1 MSIRVKILFI
11 CGSAEPGNDGV
22 GDYTR
27 RLCGELVRT
36 EIDAQII
43 SLCDLKVTS
52 FTSQN
57 QCVEETNVL
66 VYRIP
71 IATSNDQRFIC
82 VQDILNNYK
91 PDWISLQFVPY
102 SYNPKGLPFWLP
114 SFLKKLQGQHKWHI
128 MFHELWLGMD
138 IECSFKHKCIGKLQ
152 KVIIKKIV
160 RYIEAK
166 SVNTQSKLYQ
176 FFLQY
181 NNISAEVLPIF
192 GNIPVTGVKKEIL
205 EFRQF
210 VLFATIHRG
219 APFSDFVN
227 DLMTTSDKFDK
238 PIKFIFIGNN
248 GHEIHKYITILENY
262 NICYQ
267 VLGRQSENV
276 ISQILI
282 DSDLGISTTP
292 YFQSEKSGVY
302 AVYKEHQIKIISVS
316 RKWTPTKESYYL
328 PQIIKYEKNNLHIIP
343 MDYDFFPL
351 SMIASQ
357 FISSI
362 SN

>member
-1 MSIRVKILFI
+1 MKIIFF
-11 CGSAEPGNDGV
+11 CGSAEPGEDGV

-27 RLCGELVRT
+27 RLCGELVKMNHIVQILSLYDHHTVSFTTEMQTIQKT
-36 EIDAQII
+36 EIRVI
-43 SLCDLKVTS
+43 
-52 FTSQN
+52 
-57 QCVEETNVL
+57 
-66 VYRIP
+66 RIP
-71 IATSNDQRFIC
+71 KTAGNKQRFIWSQK
-82 VQDILNNYK
+82 VLDSSQPNF
-91 PDWISLQFVPY
+91 ISLQFVPY
-102 SYNPKGLPFWLP
+102 SFNRRGLPFWLP
-114 SFLKKLQGQHKWHI
+114 YFLKDLKGNHKWHV

-138 IECSFKHKCIGKLQ
+138 MESSFKQKCIGKLQ
-152 KVIIKKIV
+152 QFIVKLLIQNIKPNF
-160 RYIEAK
+160 
-166 SVNTQSKLYQ
+166 VNTQNKLYQ
-176 FFLQY
+176 FFLRS
-181 NNISAEVLPIF
+181 NNIDAIVLPIF

-210 VLFATIHRG
+210 VLFATIHTG

-238 PIKFIFIGNN
+238 PVKFIFIGNN
-248 GHEIHKYITILENY
+248 GLEINKYIKILENY

-267 VLGRQSENV
+267 VLGRQSESV

-292 YFQSEKSGVY
+292 YFQTEKSGVY
-302 AVYKEHQIKIISVS
+302 AAYREHQIKIISVS
-316 RKWTPTKESYYL
+316 RKWTPIKESYYL

-343 MDYDFFPL
+343 MDHDVFTVD
-351 SMIASQ
+351 MIVNQ